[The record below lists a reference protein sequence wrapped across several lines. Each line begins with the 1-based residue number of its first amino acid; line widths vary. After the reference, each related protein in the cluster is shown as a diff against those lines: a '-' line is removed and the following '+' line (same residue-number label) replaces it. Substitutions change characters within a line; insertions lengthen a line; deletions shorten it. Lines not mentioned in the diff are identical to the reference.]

1 LAYFDEQFGIFGPSG
16 PGNPCC
22 PLAVVQLAIIVL
34 MGAIWWRTRGTCPPD
49 FFRRGTHNMPCLPTL
64 FS

>member
-34 MGAIWWRTRGTCPPD
+34 MGAIWWRTRGDVSP
-49 FFRRGTHNMPCLPTL
+49 RL
-64 FS
+64 F